1 MAATLKDVA
10 KRAGVSVITVSR
22 VVNQGNNVHSATR
35 AKVLAVIEELQYVPN
50 QMASNLRSRHND
62 TLALIVPNIATTF
75 WTGMARGAEDE
86 AWANGYGIFLCNT
99 DDDPAKEERYVDIL
113 LRRRV
118 EGIAIVPTLGSANLL
133 RRLQQRQQRF
143 VVLHRKIA
151 GIEADVV
158 RSDSRGGAFAL
169 TKRLLAAGWRRIAY
183 IGGPLGG
190 SLGQDRLAGFT
201 EALATVGVTPDPA
214 LVKIGVHTQRSGYDL
229 VIQLLHAGPPP
240 EALLIGNSRLALG
253 ALHAL
258 AETGVRVPDDL
269 AVATF
274 FEHSTLIDDSRLART
289 PLTIATQ
296 PAYDIGRLGI
306 RRLLTRITGDQ
317 REVEDLTLPNLI
329 TDHPAEAADL
339 TNSAHSAIHHTT
351 AVGADEGTP
360 QYRARA

>member
-22 VVNQGNNVHSATR
+22 VVNQAHNVHPATR
-35 AKVLAVIEELQYVPN
+35 AKVLAAIDELQYVPN

-99 DDDPAKEERYVDIL
+99 DDDPAKEERYIDIL

-118 EGIAIVPTLGSANLL
+118 EGIAIVPTLGSADLL
-133 RRLQQRQQRF
+133 RRLQRRQQHF

-151 GIEADVV
+151 GVEADVI

-169 TKRLLAAGWRRIAY
+169 TRRLIEAGWRRIAY
-183 IGGPLGG
+183 IGGPLSG

-201 EALATVGVTPDPA
+201 EALTAAGLTHDPA
-214 LVKIGVHTQRSGYDL
+214 RTKIGVHTQRSGYEL
-229 VIQLLHAGPPP
+229 VLQLLHSGQHP

-258 AETGVRVPDDL
+258 AEAGVRVPEDM

-274 FEHSTLIDDSRLART
+274 FEHSTLVDDSRLART

-296 PAYDIGRLGI
+296 PAYEIGRLGI
-306 RRLLTRITGDQ
+306 RRLLDRIAGDQ
-317 REVEDLTLPNLI
+317 RAVEDLTLPNLI
-329 TDHPAEAADL
+329 TNHPDGAADL
-339 TNSAHSAIHHTT
+339 AISA
-351 AVGADEGTP
+351 
-360 QYRARA
+360 